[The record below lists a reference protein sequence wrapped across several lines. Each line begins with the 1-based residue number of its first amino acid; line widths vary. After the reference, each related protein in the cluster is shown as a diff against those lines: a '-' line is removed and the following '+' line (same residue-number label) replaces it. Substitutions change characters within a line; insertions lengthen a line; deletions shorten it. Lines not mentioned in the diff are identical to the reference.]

1 MGSTSETT
9 DQDMLA
15 HDFSSNLRILGP
27 RLVKTLPLAWL
38 LPLMIKL
45 TLETAVQV
53 LFEKYNLLFV

>member
-1 MGSTSETT
+1 
-9 DQDMLA
+9 MLA